1 MELQEEE
8 KDNWVKHFFAAFR
21 YSVQGFKSCF
31 RTEMAFRMELAMIA
45 VLFPLAFLIAQSLV
59 EFLLL
64 VGTLFILVIAELL
77 NTAIENVIDKTIP
90 QQSSRAGMAKDQGS
104 AAVFTAL
111 TFIGVVYISLIVY
124 NWEAIIRTVSSLFS

>member
-1 MELQEEE
+1 MEKPEQG
-8 KDNWVKHFFAAFR
+8 KDNWIKHFFNAFN

-31 RTEMAFRMELAMIA
+31 RTEMAFRMELGLIA
-45 VLFPLAFLIAQSLV
+45 VLFPCSFLIAQTLV

-64 VGTLFILVIAELL
+64 IGTLFILVIAELV

-90 QQSSRAGMAKDQGS
+90 QRSSRAGMAKDQGS

-111 TFIGVVYISLIVY
+111 TLIGVVWFSLIGQNFQHIV
-124 NWEAIIRTVSSLFS
+124 EKVTAIF